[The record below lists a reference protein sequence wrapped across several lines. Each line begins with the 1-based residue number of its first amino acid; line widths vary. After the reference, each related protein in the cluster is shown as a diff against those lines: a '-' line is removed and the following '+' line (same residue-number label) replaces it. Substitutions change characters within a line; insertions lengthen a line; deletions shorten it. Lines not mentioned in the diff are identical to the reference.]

1 MPRSPLRATYDED
14 DPGVVV
20 DARQAEELRRLA
32 YLFLVSAVTLALV
45 VIRAVAEGLAVGFLP
60 QPLVVVWGLAMLL
73 GWAATFAYGVF
84 VTLKARRWGW
94 LALCAIPFT
103 CVPGAVAY
111 AWIRRQ
117 EIEQEVLSGGRRSP
131 RD

>member
-1 MPRSPLRATYDED
+1 MPRSPLRARYDED
-14 DPGVVV
+14 DPGAVV
-20 DARQAEELRRLA
+20 DPRQAEELRRLA
-32 YLFLVSAVTLALV
+32 YLFLVSALTLVLV
-45 VIRAVAEGLAVGFLP
+45 VTGAVAEALAVGFLP

-73 GWAATFAYGVF
+73 GWAATYLYGIF

-94 LALCAIPFT
+94 LALCAFPFT